1 MTKKR
6 PAKKLR
12 PQAVVEKLGYT
23 RDEAASALGVSVGT
37 VDNLTERGLLHPSRA
52 LRRPIYSRPDLLA
65 FLANT
70 TGELKID

>member
-6 PAKKLR
+6 PAKKLK
-12 PQAVVEKLGYT
+12 PQAVIEKLGHT
-23 RDEAASALGVSVGT
+23 REEAALALGISVGS

-52 LRRPIYSRPDLLA
+52 LRRPIYSKPDLLA

-70 TGELKID
+70 TGELNLD